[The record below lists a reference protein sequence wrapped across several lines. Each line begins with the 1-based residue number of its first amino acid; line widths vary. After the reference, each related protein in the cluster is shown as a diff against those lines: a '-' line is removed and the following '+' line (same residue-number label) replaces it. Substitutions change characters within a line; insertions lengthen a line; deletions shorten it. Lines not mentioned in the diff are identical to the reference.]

1 MRANGIKMHSMALFV
16 WAQFL
21 TAFLLLLSLPVLTA
35 GITVLLLDRNINT
48 SFYEVAGQGTP
59 FSIVRLR
66 KCVYYFDSVIEF
78 GNQICTF
85 CALTCLLVNK
95 VIISLILV
103 AILNEKKIETH
114 KHETQSQGLSLDS
127 SYHIVDLLNIWP
139 ALKNYAT
146 RLFRKL
152 LSTKSFKL
160 PMEKRTN
167 TNRSGDV
174 SLRIYLH
181 KLLCLLYNLCMRPS
195 KGVCIKQLIYTGD
208 TQYTRSYQ
216 AYFMNNLIKLLSKF
230 LNFILSYGTLDKI
243 SSR

>member
-1 MRANGIKMHSMALFV
+1 
-16 WAQFL
+16 
-21 TAFLLLLSLPVLTA
+21 
-35 GITVLLLDRNINT
+35 
-48 SFYEVAGQGTP
+48 
-59 FSIVRLR
+59 
-66 KCVYYFDSVIEF
+66 VYYFDSVIEF

-85 CALTCLLVNK
+85 CAITCLLVNK
-95 VIISLILV
+95 VILTLILV

-146 RLFRKL
+146 RLFRKR

-167 TNRSGDV
+167 SNRSGDV

-181 KLLCLLYNLCMRPS
+181 KLLCLLYNLCMRAS